1 MSREYPDR
9 PFLGVGAVI
18 LDDERRVLLVLR
30 GGIPMKGEW
39 SLPGGVLETGETI
52 VEGMKREILEET
64 GLHVKPVRFAGVYD
78 RILRDAD
85 GKAQYHYVLVD
96 HVCKVVGGELKA
108 GSDVV
113 DVRWV
118 SESELP
124 GYNLAE
130 LTDKVIR
137 EALTS
142 PNPL

>member
-18 LDDERRVLLVLR
+18 LDAQRRVLLVLR

-64 GLHVKPVRFAGVYD
+64 GLHVEPVRFAGVYD

-113 DVRWV
+113 EVRWV
-118 SESELP
+118 TESELSKH
-124 GYNLAE
+124 NLAE
-130 LTDKVIR
+130 LTEKVIR

>member
-1 MSREYPDR
+1 MGREYPDR

-18 LDDERRVLLVLR
+18 LDAQRRVLLVLR

-64 GLHVKPVRFAGVYD
+64 GLRVEAVRFAGVYD

-85 GKAQYHYVLVD
+85 GKPQYHYVLVD
-96 HVCKVVGGELKA
+96 HVCKVVGGVLKA
-108 GSDVV
+108 GSDVD

-118 SESELP
+118 SESELSKHH
-124 GYNLAE
+124 LAE
-130 LTDKVIR
+130 LTEKVIR
-137 EALTS
+137 EALAS
-142 PNPL
+142 QNPS

>member
-9 PFLGVGAVI
+9 PYLGVGAVV

-30 GGIPMKGEW
+30 GGVPMQGEW

-64 GLHVKPVRFAGVYD
+64 GLQIEPVAFAGVYD
-78 RILRDAD
+78 RILKD
-85 GKAQYHYVLVD
+85 GAGRAQYHYVLVD
-96 HVCKVVGGELKA
+96 HVCRVVGGKLRA

-118 SESELP
+118 RESELP
-124 GYNLAE
+124 DYKLAE
-130 LTDKVIR
+130 MTEKVIR
-137 EALTS
+137 EVLGHR
-142 PNPL
+142 